1 MKIGVTP
8 MTVLLV
14 AVLLVGCAPRLTR
27 GESSGLKWHVAELTT
42 SERPAT
48 YIGYKS
54 DGRVKVYRYVVVLE
68 DNSGVGVNFG
78 QVETTILA
86 RPGTR
91 PTSRTQAVTSRLP
104 ANGQLRIP
112 MADST
117 WLVVPQW
124 FEGAARTL
132 NDDPV
137 ARKVFKGLNDRGE
150 PVKIAIEFHLE
161 SIPPR

>member
-1 MKIGVTP
+1 RCGAARGLRATADAGRILRP
-8 MTVLLV
+8 QV
-14 AVLLVGCAPRLTR
+14 ART
-27 GESSGLKWHVAELTT
+27 ELTT

-68 DNSGVGVNFG
+68 ENSGVGVNFG

-91 PTSRTQAVTSRLP
+91 PTSRTQGLSSRLP
-104 ANGQLRIP
+104 ANGHLRIP

-132 NDDPV
+132 
-137 ARKVFKGLNDRGE
+137 
-150 PVKIAIEFHLE
+150 
-161 SIPPR
+161 

>member
-1 MKIGVTP
+1 
-8 MTVLLV
+8 
-14 AVLLVGCAPRLTR
+14 
-27 GESSGLKWHVAELTT
+27 
-42 SERPAT
+42 
-48 YIGYKS
+48 
-54 DGRVKVYRYVVVLE
+54 
-68 DNSGVGVNFG
+68 
-78 QVETTILA
+78 
-86 RPGTR
+86 
-91 PTSRTQAVTSRLP
+91 
-104 ANGQLRIP
+104 

-137 ARKVFKGLNDRGE
+137 ARKVFKGLNDSGE